1 VADERRRRGDLG
13 EDAVARTLARRGY
26 AVLERQY
33 RYRWGEI
40 DIIARDPEGVLCFVE
55 VKTRSDAGF
64 APARAAVTPSKQR
77 KLRIAAGCYLA
88 ERGLECRCRFDVAEV
103 YWASRSINYIINAF

>member
-1 VADERRRRGDLG
+1 MADERRQRGNRG
-13 EDAVARTLARRGY
+13 EDAVARVLARRGY

-33 RYRWGEI
+33 RCRWGEI

-55 VKTRSDAGF
+55 VKTRANDRF
-64 APARAAVTPSKQR
+64 APARMAVTPSKQR
-77 KLRIAAGCYLA
+77 KLRLTAGCYLA
-88 ERGLECRCRFDVAEV
+88 ERGLDCQCRFDVAEV

>member
-1 VADERRRRGDLG
+1 MADERRQRGNQG
-13 EDAVARTLARRGY
+13 EDAVARALARRGY

-33 RYRWGEI
+33 RCRWGEI
-40 DIIARDPEGVLCFVE
+40 DIIARDPEGVLCF
-55 VKTRSDAGF
+55 
-64 APARAAVTPSKQR
+64 APARMAVTPTKQR

-88 ERGLECRCRFDVAEV
+88 EQGLDCRCRFDVAEV